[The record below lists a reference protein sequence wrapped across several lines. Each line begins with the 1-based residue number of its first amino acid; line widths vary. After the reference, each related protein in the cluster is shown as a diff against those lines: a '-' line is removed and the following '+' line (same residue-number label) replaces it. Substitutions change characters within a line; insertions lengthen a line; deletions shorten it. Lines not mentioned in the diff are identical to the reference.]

1 MTAITIQDPSAFL
14 RASEGSDAYGRM
26 IDEIKGNC
34 GLILQGIEWMCE
46 KLGFSLL
53 ELIMKPIAG
62 DFNSID
68 DMKNTWGR
76 LAGGIDVIAENYR
89 TLKGSVGSAWVAP
102 AATRAEDKLGEMAR
116 GHAKQAEALRL
127 MERQLGNM
135 LAATKSIVAAVASA
149 LSIVEEILLSMTVAK
164 FLKELITL
172 GGGLRKAVETIRH
185 AVRLIDSLS
194 DVLPP
199 IFKACAVMATLWKV
213 MNTFFMLP
221 VVAARQATAGNH
233 ADDTADAG
241 F

>member
-1 MTAITIQDPSAFL
+1 MTAITIQDPAGFL
-14 RASEGSDAYGRM
+14 VAAEGSDAYGRM

-68 DMKNTWGR
+68 DMKTTWSR
-76 LAGGIDVIAENYR
+76 LSSGVDVIAENYR
-89 TLKGSVGSAWVAP
+89 TLQQSVGSTWVAP
-102 AATRAEDKLGEMAR
+102 AADRAAERLGEMAR
-116 GHAKQAEALRL
+116 GHDRQSQALGL
-127 MERQLGNM
+127 MARQLENM

-149 LSIVEEILLSMTVAK
+149 LSIVEEILLSMTIAK
-164 FLKELITL
+164 FLKELVTM
-172 GGGLRKAVETIRH
+172 GGGLRKAVESIRH
-185 AVRLIDSLS
+185 AVRLIESLN

-199 IFKACAVMATLWKV
+199 IFKACAVMATLWKA

-221 VVAARQATAGNH
+221 VVAVQQAGAGQH
-233 ADDTADAG
+233 VDDTADAG